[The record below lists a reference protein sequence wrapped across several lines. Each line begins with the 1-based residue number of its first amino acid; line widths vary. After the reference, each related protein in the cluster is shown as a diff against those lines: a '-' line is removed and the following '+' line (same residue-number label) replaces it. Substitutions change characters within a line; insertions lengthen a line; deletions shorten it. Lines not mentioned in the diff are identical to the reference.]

1 MIIEVN
7 IETVLLG
14 ALVIIA
20 IIALGYLISTL
31 LKVGKLMD
39 NLNESFEKN
48 KNNLDKTFQN
58 ATDISEN
65 IKDISDVA
73 LETTAE
79 AIVLKEGLVDKV
91 DIVRDIINIISSVF
105 LNK

>member
-7 IETVLLG
+7 IETVLVG
-14 ALVIIA
+14 TLVIVA
-20 IIALGYLISTL
+20 IVALGYLISTL
-31 LKVGKLMD
+31 LKVGKLMN

-48 KNNLDKTFQN
+48 KSNLDNTIKN
-58 ATDISEN
+58 VNDISEN

-79 AIVLKEGLVDKV
+79 AIVIKEGIIDKV
-91 DIVRDIINIISSVF
+91 DIFRDIINIISSVF

>member
-7 IETVLLG
+7 MKTVVLGLLVV
-14 ALVIIA
+14 LT

-31 LKVGKLMD
+31 IKVSKLMD

-48 KNNLDKTFQN
+48 KANLDNTIQN
-58 ATDISEN
+58 ANDISEN

-91 DIVRDIINIISSVF
+91 DIVRDIVNIASSVF